1 MESPV
6 VLFFFNRPAG
16 TSEVMAAIRQA
27 RPERV
32 FLVQDGPRAGV
43 ATDTEDVLAA
53 RVVAESIDWPCQVH
67 RIYAPT
73 NLGLHARLKS
83 GLDEVFS
90 LVDRAIIFEDDCVA
104 DPSFF
109 RFAEE
114 LLERYADDH
123 RIGVV
128 SGNNF
133 LRGRQVSSDSYFFSP
148 DVRIWG
154 WATWA
159 RVWQDFSR
167 EGFDAPW
174 TAEEMER
181 VTLRLDSRTR
191 RRAVRQM
198 AMRGVTRESWDV
210 RFVLHCLGRGYLNAT
225 PSKNLVTNIGF
236 GMGATHT
243 HFESFTAS
251 VPQEELAFPL
261 RHPERVVPDPKAG
274 RLEATMHRRMWL
286 SFPLRHPIDFAGR
299 VLRYLA
305 R

>member
-1 MESPV
+1 MEK
-6 VLFFFNRPAG
+6 
-16 TSEVMAAIRQA
+16 
-27 RPERV
+27 
-32 FLVQDGPRAGV
+32 
-43 ATDTEDVLAA
+43 
-53 RVVAESIDWPCQVH
+53 
-67 RIYAPT
+67 IYATT
-73 NLGLHARLKS
+73 NGGLHTSLRR
-83 GLDEVFS
+83 GLDSVFS
-90 LVDRAIIFEDDCVA
+90 RVDRAIIFEDDCVA

-174 TAEEMER
+174 TAEEVER

-251 VPQEELAFPL
+251 VPRE
-261 RHPERVVPDPKAG
+261 
-274 RLEATMHRRMWL
+274 
-286 SFPLRHPIDFAGR
+286 
-299 VLRYLA
+299 
-305 R
+305 